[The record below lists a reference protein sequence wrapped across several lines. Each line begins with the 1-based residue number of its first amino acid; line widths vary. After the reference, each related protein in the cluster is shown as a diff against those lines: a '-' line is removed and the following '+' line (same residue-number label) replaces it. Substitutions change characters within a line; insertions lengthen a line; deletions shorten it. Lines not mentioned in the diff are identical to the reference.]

1 MRQRRGTVVEP
12 PYSKRKKES
21 VHPRQ
26 KQRNSCNFHLLEEHN
41 LYCSW
46 KSIPKLVGKELPQT
60 LKLPTCLKTPAMQR
74 KETHICYILSN
85 LLSHKT
91 SLLMRRPLR
100 ATAREASSA
109 ALSIYCTSQSS
120 KDLPGSSCRLISERT
135 IFLNNLSA
143 PCHTKTL
150 ENTSPGKFKQLVRKS
165 KSQISTKLSIVEFL
179 KKVVGTAHSLKT
191 YWIAGT
197 YGANM
202 MKWNKS
208 GIWGS
213 LCI

>member
-1 MRQRRGTVVEP
+1 M
-12 PYSKRKKES
+12 
-21 VHPRQ
+21 
-26 KQRNSCNFHLLEEHN
+26 
-41 LYCSW
+41 
-46 KSIPKLVGKELPQT
+46 PQT

-74 KETHICYILSN
+74 KETHICYLLSN
-85 LLSHKT
+85 LPSHKT
-91 SLLMRRPLR
+91 SLLTWRPLR

-109 ALSIYCTSQSS
+109 ALSVYCTSQSS
-120 KDLPGSSCRLISERT
+120 KDPPGSSCRVISERA

-150 ENTSPGKFKQLVRKS
+150 ENTSPGKFKQLVRIS
-165 KSQISTKLSIVEFL
+165 KSQISTKLSIVEFSKEL
-179 KKVVGTAHSLKT
+179 VGTAHSLKT

-213 LCI
+213 ITLVLESWFCHFLKV